1 LLYTYHK
8 FVWWCAL
15 NLIESK
21 CDLSKI
27 VKFEVHTMTCNLMI
41 QDFISHMSIHHLFEC
56 VFESVHNST
65 TSSCVYTI
73 AWMKMQP
80 NIFVWLILHVH
91 GLGYYDDHWD
101 HRHNHT
107 YKTYLW

>member
-56 VFESVHNST
+56 VFDGKNITPPHQVVCIQLLEWKCNQ
-65 TSSCVYTI
+65 TSL
-73 AWMKMQP
+73 
-80 NIFVWLILHVH
+80 F
-91 GLGYYDDHWD
+91 D
-101 HRHNHT
+101 
-107 YKTYLW
+107 